1 MILIAWRGLGST
13 VSIVVWILD
22 SNNRSMDR
30 KEALAKGS
38 AKRHEQ
44 HGADFAAQA

>member
-1 MILIAWRGLGST
+1 MIFFAWRGLGST
-13 VSIVVWILD
+13 VSIVVWNSY
-22 SNNRSMDR
+22 SNNRSMDG
-30 KEALAKGS
+30 KEALATGS